1 MSFKH
6 LLLCLTLCMAFIS
19 LSVSANSDLQAAA
32 ADHYQNSQWQAAAKA
47 YQRLLTE
54 SPDNVQFRYRLA
66 QSLLALNEGRQALEV
81 NEPLL
86 KASGIPVQLV
96 WYQRAQA
103 AAISQDEALVLEALS
118 QSVNAG
124 YSNTSEL
131 HNNPLWTDWQTKAAF
146 QTVLQQA
153 DQNLRPCMHDERYRA
168 FDFWLGQ
175 WAVYGNPE
183 KQGPLFGHN
192 TITQTEQGCL
202 LMEQWQGASG
212 STGTSMNYF
221 DGTLQKWVQR
231 WVSAGGVVIDYSGGL
246 ITTDSGQQ
254 AMQLIGKIHYAQS
267 SQQPQLRD
275 FRGTWTPLENGVVRQ
290 FFEESVDGGQTWYS
304 WFDGYYFPVEQ
315 KANNE

>member
-1 MSFKH
+1 MPC
-6 LLLCLTLCMAFIS
+6 LLLIFWS
-19 LSVSANSDLQAAA
+19 SARAGSDLAAEAAA
-32 ADHYQNSQWQAAAKA
+32 HYQNNNWQAAAKT
-47 YQRLLTE
+47 YRQLLAAAPE
-54 SPDNVQFRYRLA
+54 NVQYRYRLA
-66 QSLLALNEGRQALEV
+66 QSMIANKQGQQALDV

-86 KASGIPVQLV
+86 KATGIPPQLI

-103 AAISQDEALVLEALS
+103 AVIVGDEALVQEALS

-131 HNNPLWTDWQTKAAF
+131 QNNPLWTDWQSKTEF
-146 QTVLQQA
+146 QAVFLQA

-168 FDFWLGQ
+168 FDFWLGH

-183 KQGPLFGHN
+183 KTGPLFGHN

-202 LMEQWQGASG
+202 LMEHWQGASG

-231 WVSAGGVVIDYSGGL
+231 WVSASGVVIDYSGGL
-246 ITTDSGQQ
+246 ITTDTGQQ
-254 AMQLIGKIHYAQS
+254 AMQLTGKIHYAQN

-275 FRGTWTPLENGVVRQ
+275 FRGTWTPLEGGVVRQ
-290 FFEESVDGGQTWYS
+290 FFEESVDGGQSWYS
-304 WFDGYYFPVEQ
+304 WFDGYYFPVDPEVSH
-315 KANNE
+315 E